1 MPTRSPSVAVHF
13 PRHWLRALLLPMF
26 AVLMLFT
33 VTLAGGLAAPG
44 AAHAADT
51 PADTLRYSWPS
62 NVGELNPHKYSPNQM
77 FAQGMVYEPLVK
89 YAKGG
94 AIEPWLAESWTVSP
108 DGKAYTFTLRKGVT
122 FSDGTPFD
130 ARAVRMNFET
140 VLANRARHDW
150 LELVAQI
157 DKVETPDARTVRLV
171 LKNAYYPALQEL
183 ALIRPV
189 RFLSPSAFPASGN
202 TNDGIKAPIGT
213 GPWKLVETR
222 KGEYDV
228 LERNDAYWGKKPAI
242 KRIVVRVIPD
252 PNTRLVALQAGELDL
267 VFGGGGHGGGQIS
280 LEAFDALK
288 KGGTYAIYLSPPQAS
303 RVIALNSKS
312 GPTADIAVRKAILH
326 AIDKDAMVKGIFL
339 NAEARADALFP
350 PTSPY
355 CDLKLPPY
363 AHDTARAEA
372 LLDGAGWKR
381 TNPQDP
387 KGPRM
392 KDGKPLSVDLCF
404 VGNDVLQKAIAEFL
418 QSELARV
425 GVQANLIGEEEDAI
439 GERQKSGAFGMVFG
453 DTWGAPYDPHSFV
466 SGMRVPTHADYQAQI
481 GLPMKADIDARIGK
495 VLLTTDETTRQNLY
509 RDILTTLHDQAVYLP
524 LTYQTS
530 MVVHT
535 ARVDGVHFGAMDTEI
550 PFEDMRLK

>member
-1 MPTRSPSVAVHF
+1 MSIRPPSAAALF
-13 PRHWLRALLLPMF
+13 PRPRLRALLLPVL
-26 AVLMLFT
+26 AALMLFAL
-33 VTLAGGLAAPG
+33 VLAGGPTNHLAAY
-44 AAHAADT
+44 AADA

-94 AIEPWLAESWTVSP
+94 AIEPCLAESWTVSP
-108 DGKAYTFTLRKGVT
+108 DGKVYTFTLRKGVT

-130 ARAVRMNFET
+130 SQAVRMNFET

-157 DKVETPDARTVRLV
+157 DRVETPDARTVRLV

-189 RFLSPSAFPASGN
+189 RFLSPSAFPPPGN
-202 TNDGIKAPIGT
+202 TNDSVRAPIGT

-222 KGEYDV
+222 KGEHDV
-228 LERNDAYWGKKPAI
+228 FERNDAYWGRKPAI
-242 KRIVVRVIPD
+242 KRIVVKVVPD

-280 LEAFDALK
+280 LDAFDALK
-288 KGGTYAIYLSPPQAS
+288 KGGAYAAFLSPPQAS

-339 NAEARADALFP
+339 NAEQRADALFP
-350 PTSPY
+350 PTAPY
-355 CDLKLPPY
+355 CDLKLAPY

-372 LLDGAGWKR
+372 LLDEAGWKR
-381 TNPQDP
+381 SAP

-404 VGNDVLQKAIAEFL
+404 VGNDALQKVIAEFL

-425 GVQANLIGEEEDAI
+425 GVRANLIGEEEDAI
-439 GERQKSGAFGMVFG
+439 GERQKNGAFGMVFG

-466 SGMRVPTHADYQAQI
+466 SSMRVPSHADYQAQL
-481 GLPMKADIDARIGK
+481 GLPMKADIDAKIGK
-495 VLLTTDETTRQNLY
+495 VLLTTDETARRNLY
-509 RDILTTLHDQAVYLP
+509 RDILTTLHEQAVYLP
-524 LTYQTS
+524 LTYQSS

-535 ARVDGVHFGAMDTEI
+535 ARVDGVRFGAMDSEI

>member
-1 MPTRSPSVAVHF
+1 MPIRPPSVAALF
-13 PRHWLRALLLPMF
+13 PHCWLRALLLPVL
-26 AVLMLFT
+26 AVL
-33 VTLAGGLAAPG
+33 VLAGGLATPL
-44 AAHAADT
+44 AACAADA

-94 AIEPWLAESWTVSP
+94 AIEPCLAESWTVSP
-108 DGKAYTFTLRKGVT
+108 DGRVYTFTLRKGVT

-130 ARAVRMNFET
+130 AQAVRMNFET
-140 VLANRARHDW
+140 VLANRASHDW

-157 DKVETPDARTVRLV
+157 DRVETPDAHTVRLV

-189 RFLSPSAFPASGN
+189 RFLSPSAFPPSGN
-202 TNDGIKAPIGT
+202 TNDSIRAPIGT

-228 LERNDAYWGKKPAI
+228 FERNDAYWGKKPAI
-242 KRIVVRVIPD
+242 RRIVVRVIPD

-280 LEAFDALK
+280 LDAFDALK
-288 KGGTYAIYLSPPQAS
+288 KGGAYAAFLSPPQAS

-339 NAEARADALFP
+339 SAEQRADALFP
-350 PTSPY
+350 PTAPY
-355 CDLKLPPY
+355 CDLKLAPY
-363 AHDTARAEA
+363 AHDPARADA
-372 LLDGAGWKR
+372 LLDEAGWKR
-381 TNPQDP
+381 TGP
-387 KGPRM
+387 KDPRM

-404 VGNDVLQKAIAEFL
+404 VGNDALQKAIAEFL

-425 GVQANLIGEEEDAI
+425 GVRANLIGEEEDAI
-439 GERQKSGAFGMVFG
+439 GERQKNGAFGMVFG

-466 SGMRVPTHADYQAQI
+466 SSMRVPSHADYQAQL
-481 GLPMKADIDARIGK
+481 GLPMKADIDANIGK
-495 VLLTTDETTRQNLY
+495 VLLTTDETARRNLY
-509 RDILTTLHDQAVYLP
+509 RDILTTLHEQAVYLP
-524 LTYQTS
+524 LTYQSS

-535 ARVDGVHFGAMDTEI
+535 ARVDGVRFGAMDSEI

>member
-1 MPTRSPSVAVHF
+1 MPTRLPSAVALF
-13 PRHWLRALLLPMF
+13 PRCWLRALLLPLF
-26 AVLMLFT
+26 AAAL
-33 VTLAGGLAAPG
+33 LAGGLASPL
-44 AAHAADT
+44 AARAADT

-62 NVGELNPHKYSPNQM
+62 NVGELNPHTYSPNQM

-94 AIEPWLAESWTVSP
+94 VIEPWLAESWTISP
-108 DGKAYTFTLRKGVT
+108 DGKTYTFTLRKGVT

-130 ARAVRMNFET
+130 SKAVRMNFET
-140 VLANRARHDW
+140 VIANRTRHDW

-288 KGGTYAIYLSPPQAS
+288 KSGTFATYLSPPQAS

-326 AIDKDAMVKGIFL
+326 AINKDAMVKGIFL

-350 PTSPY
+350 PTSPH

-363 AHDTARAEA
+363 AHDIAKAEA
-372 LLDGAGWKR
+372 LLDEAGWKR
-381 TNPQDP
+381 TTP

-404 VGNDVLQKAIAEFL
+404 VGNDALQKAIAEFL

-425 GVQANLIGEEEDAI
+425 GMQANLIGEEEDAI

-481 GLPMKADIDARIGK
+481 GLPMKADIDAKIGK

-509 RDILTTLHDQAVYLP
+509 RDILTTLHEQAVYLP

>member
-1 MPTRSPSVAVHF
+1 MPTRSPYADSHF
-13 PRHWLRALLLPMF
+13 PRHWLRALLRPML
-26 AVLMLFT
+26 AALMLCT
-33 VTLAGGLAAPG
+33 VALAGGLTAY
-44 AAHAADT
+44 AADI

-130 ARAVRMNFET
+130 SKAVRMNLET
-140 VLANRARHDW
+140 VLANRASHDW

-157 DKVETPDARTVRLV
+157 DRVETPDARTVRLV
-171 LKNAYYPALQEL
+171 LKNAYYPTLQEL

-202 TNDGIKAPIGT
+202 TAEGIKAPIGT

-288 KGGTYAIYLSPPQAS
+288 KGGKYATYLSPPQAS

-326 AIDKDAMVKGIFL
+326 TINKGAMVKGIFL
-339 NAEARADALFP
+339 NAEARADTLFP

-363 AHDTARAEA
+363 AHDVARAEA
-372 LLDGAGWKR
+372 LLDEAGWKR
-381 TNPQDP
+381 TAP

-392 KDGKPLSVDLCF
+392 KDGKPLTVDLCF
-404 VGNDVLQKAIAEFL
+404 VGNDALQKAIAEFL

-425 GVQANLIGEEEDAI
+425 GMQANLIGEEEDAI

-466 SGMRVPTHADYQAQI
+466 SGMRVPTHADYQAQL

-495 VLLTTDETTRQNLY
+495 VLLTTDETARQNLY

>member
-108 DGKAYTFTLRKGVT
+108 DGKVYTFTLRKGVT

-189 RFLSPSAFPASGN
+189 RFLSPSAFPPSGN

-228 LERNDAYWGKKPAI
+228 LERNDTYWGKKPAI

-288 KGGTYAIYLSPPQAS
+288 KGGTYATYLSPPQAS

-372 LLDGAGWKR
+372 LLDEAGWKR
-381 TNPQDP
+381 TNPHDP

-404 VGNDVLQKAIAEFL
+404 VGNDALQKAIAEFL

-481 GLPMKADIDARIGK
+481 GLPMKADIDAKIGK

-535 ARVDGVHFGAMDTEI
+535 ARVEGVHFGAMDTEI

>member
-1 MPTRSPSVAVHF
+1 MPTRSPFVAAHF
-13 PRHWLRALLLPMF
+13 PRRWARVLLRPMLAVLLL
-26 AVLMLFT
+26 
-33 VTLAGGLAAPG
+33 AGCLAAPL
-44 AAHAADT
+44 AVHAADI

-62 NVGELNPHKYSPNQM
+62 NVGELNPHMYSPNQM

-94 AIEPWLAESWTVSP
+94 AIEPWLAESWTVSS
-108 DGKAYTFTLRKGVT
+108 DGKVYTFTLRKGVT

-130 ARAVRMNFET
+130 AKAVRMNLET

-157 DKVETPDARTVRLV
+157 DRVETPDARTVRLV

-189 RFLSPSAFPASGN
+189 RFLSPSAFPPSGN
-202 TNDGIKAPIGT
+202 TRDGIKAPIGT
-213 GPWKLVETR
+213 GPWTLVETR

-228 LERNDAYWGKKPAI
+228 FERNDAYWGKKPAI
-242 KRIVVRVIPD
+242 KRIVVKVIPD

-288 KGGTYAIYLSPPQAS
+288 KGGAYATYLSPPQAS

-326 AIDKDAMVKGIFL
+326 AINKDAMVKGIFL
-339 NAEARADALFP
+339 NAEERADALFP

-355 CDLKLPPY
+355 CDLKLAPY

-372 LLDGAGWKR
+372 LLDEAGWKR
-381 TNPQDP
+381 TNPQGP

-404 VGNDVLQKAIAEFL
+404 VGNNALQKAIAEFV
-418 QSELARV
+418 QAELARV

-439 GERQKSGAFGMVFG
+439 GERQKNGSFGMIFG

-466 SGMRVPTHADYQAQI
+466 SGMRMPTHADYQAQR
-481 GLPMKADIDARIGK
+481 GLPMKGDIDAKIGK
-495 VLLTTDETTRQNLY
+495 VLLSTDETTRQNLY